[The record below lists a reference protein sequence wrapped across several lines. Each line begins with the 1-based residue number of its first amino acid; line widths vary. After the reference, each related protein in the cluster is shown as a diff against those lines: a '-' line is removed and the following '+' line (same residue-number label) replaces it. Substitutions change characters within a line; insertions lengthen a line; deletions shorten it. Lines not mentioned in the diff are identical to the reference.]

1 MPHKLRKRTA
11 MMPLKILAYRTAGD
25 SDRLGV
31 DLVSAVR
38 TAVRLLE
45 PLFDAVLAENVLAIR
60 QA

>member
-1 MPHKLRKRTA
+1 

-25 SDRLGV
+25 SDGLGV
-31 DLVSAVR
+31 DFVSAVR